1 MGMKEDFQ
9 DIQEVSFV
17 FALQR
22 GEPSAVDYFFNKY
35 AKQLYRFAFS
45 YLKSENDAEEIVQEI
60 FLKIWEKR
68 KNIDPNQAF
77 KKYLFTIALN
87 SIRKSFLQKAKEEKF
102 KLELYNVVLEQNIQE
117 KEEINYHLYL
127 RILDEQIELL
137 PEKRKEIFVM
147 HKKEGLT
154 VKEVSEILNISP
166 KTVENQLTSA
176 IKSIRDG
183 FYKKNM
189 KGLYMFYLLHSVF
202 NTKQLIC

>member
-1 MGMKEDFQ
+1 MKEDIQ
-9 DIQEVSFV
+9 DIKEVSFV

-22 GEPSAVDYFFNKY
+22 GEASAVDYFFNKY

-45 YLKSENDAEEIVQEI
+45 YLKSESDAEEIVQEI

-77 KKYLFTIALN
+77 KKYLFTITLN
-87 SIRKSFLQKAKEEKF
+87 SIRKNFLQKAKEEKF
-102 KLELYNVVLEQNIQE
+102 KLELYNVLLEQSIEE
-117 KEEINYHLYL
+117 KEEINYHSYL
-127 RILDEQIELL
+127 KILNEQIELL

-183 FYKKNM
+183 FYQKNL
-189 KGLYMFYLLHSVF
+189 KGLYLLYLLHSSF
-202 NTKQLIC
+202 PLNLDLK